1 METGKHSYF
10 MQKFQF
16 IKECNGIMLC
26 QSLPPPEK
34 KKEKERKKLLD
45 K

>member
-1 METGKHSYF
+1 MKTGKHSYF

-26 QSLPPPEK
+26 QSPPPPEK
-34 KKEKERKKLLD
+34 KKRKRKKEIVR
-45 K
+45 